1 MANQLQPKPFMTYA
15 GMALSDQSYTVNI
28 SYGDPLSKDGI
39 IWSVGGVSKT
49 PLNFKLSAKYGDLF
63 NGLIPGA
70 ELLQKTGDA
79 SLTTGIFSQKFYQG
93 GGNLDMSV
101 EFRIYDDGKSN
112 LNPVI
117 AGARNLANMTVADS
131 VDINNAV
138 GHLADAGGQIGGAF
152 VGAGK
157 EGLKGNLKGASQ
169 KLINAAKQAM
179 ANINN
184 RRVTLSIMNLFSC
197 SMMVITDVNVTYSGS
212 HTHTGPL
219 FGDFSVSL
227 MSLQAITRGGG
238 VYGVDTILQ
247 DQNYKILINGQDSKN
262 ELDSFAKNKIRSKGF
277 L

>member
-28 SYGDPLSKDGI
+28 SHGG
-39 IWSVGGVSKT
+39 WNVGGVSKT

-117 AGARNLANMTVADS
+117 IGARNLANMTVADPAS
-131 VDINNAV
+131 AKRLKGAVNNAYIKGKDTLNNAV
-138 GHLADAGGQIGGAF
+138 ENGPTDAVIDTMESF
-152 VGAGK
+152 
-157 EGLKGNLKGASQ
+157 
-169 KLINAAKQAM
+169 AKIIDQRA
-179 ANINN
+179 
-184 RRVTLSIMNLFSC
+184 VTLSIMNLFRC
-197 SMMVITDVNVTYSGS
+197 TKMVITDVNVTYSGS

-219 FGDFSVSL
+219 FGYFSVSL

>member
-28 SYGDPLSKDGI
+28 SHGG
-39 IWSVGGVSKT
+39 WNVGGVSKT

-117 AGARNLANMTVADS
+117 IGARNLANMTVADPAS
-131 VDINNAV
+131 VKRLKGAVNNAYTKAKDTANNAV
-138 GHLADAGGQIGGAF
+138 ENGPTDAVIDTMESF
-152 VGAGK
+152 
-157 EGLKGNLKGASQ
+157 
-169 KLINAAKQAM
+169 AKIIDQRA
-179 ANINN
+179 
-184 RRVTLSIMNLFSC
+184 VTLSIMNLFRC
-197 SMMVITDVNVTYSGS
+197 TKMVITDVNVTYSGS

-227 MSLQAITRGGG
+227 MSLQAITRGSSEP
-238 VYGVDTILQ
+238 YGVNTILQ
-247 DQNYKILINGQDSKN
+247 DQNYKILINGKDSESELTSFTKN
-262 ELDSFAKNKIRSKGF
+262 NTRSKGF